1 MENNLDISNADK
13 MEYYSNAFGDN
24 FKKNWRD
31 AGKNIKGTVKD
42 AVKSISDQAK
52 DAGKNIKNTTKEIAH
67 NDNLKKVGKGVL
79 TFSVAVPRSA
89 ALLAFRVNLFG
100 ISSRLYPAFLNEEEL
115 KKYNFDVENAKKAKE
130 SWEKIANFWED
141 KIGGSRQ
148 KLKEAISGAWN
159 KPIFKTKVAKTRKSS
174 TNGIDGS
181 EVYSNFDPYS
191 TAAVSIYISTGLAII
206 GMVSKMIAAK
216 KNPYNAG
223 SKQSN
228 DFQNDING
236 SDTDAPDATPEEEAE
251 ILASAKKEKTI
262 KYVAFSGLALLAIG
276 IATVIIY
283 KYKHKTS

>member
-13 MEYYSNAFGDN
+13 LESYSNAFGDD

-42 AVKSISDQAK
+42 AGKSISDQFK
-52 DAGKNIKNTTKEIAH
+52 DASKNIKGTAKEIAH
-67 NDNLKKVGKGVL
+67 NDNLKKVGKGFL
-79 TFSVAVPRSA
+79 TFNLAVPRSS
-89 ALLAFRVNLFG
+89 ALMAFRVNLFG
-100 ISSRLYPAFLNEEEL
+100 ISSKLYPAFLNEEEL

-159 KPIFKTKVAKTRKSS
+159 KPIFKTKVAKARKES
-174 TNGIDGS
+174 TSGFDS
-181 EVYSNFDPYS
+181 QEQMSNVAGYDD
-191 TAAVSIYISTGLAII
+191 AAIAAYISVGLSIV
-206 GMVSKMIAAK
+206 GMVAKMITAK

-223 SKQSN
+223 SKQAN

-236 SDTDAPDATPEEEAE
+236 NDTEAPSVSKEEEARV
-251 ILASAKKEKTI
+251 LADAKKEKTI
-262 KYVAFSGLALLAIG
+262 KYIAFSGLALLAIG
-276 IATVIIY
+276 IVSVIIY